1 MKLLRTMIVR
11 IREFEGD
18 GIVGAVLGDDG
29 FETIVRGSL
38 GSMETC
44 QAFLGLGSKI
54 DEAFRKRD
62 EGFN

>member
-1 MKLLRTMIVR
+1 MG
-11 IREFEGD
+11 E
-18 GIVGAVLGDDG
+18 VLGDDG
-29 FETIVRGSL
+29 FETIVMGSL